1 MSFIRTDSIETVKKR
16 NVTSEKSTTDNV
28 PPDYI
33 LVKEMTFQIF
43 FFVLRLV
50 DPLKDELIGLRGS
63 ASNATKMACQ
73 YTTRETLENRIS
85 LFLYHEK
92 S

>member
-43 FFVLRLV
+43 FVLRLV
-50 DPLKDELIGLRGS
+50 DPLTDEATGLSGS
-63 ASNATKMACQ
+63 ASNATKMVCK